1 MFMMKVYQRIKTLD
15 TKVDF
20 QNLKKMKI
28 KPELKIFLDLN
39 RFSLAIKHKIAGNKT
54 LYEDCYDAI
63 DLKNLD

>member
-1 MFMMKVYQRIKTLD
+1 MWIRIGLIYPVLFSWKILARYVYDEKSLSKKLLD

-39 RFSLAIKHKIAGNKT
+39 RFSSHKT
-54 LYEDCYDAI
+54 
-63 DLKNLD
+63 